1 MLSATACAAQVSALF
16 KLLSTLAE
24 VFVFVYIGASLVNA
38 KLNAPH
44 IPAFLVSSG
53 GTHALSPGCGLAA
66 LPTGLV

>member
-1 MLSATACAAQVSALF
+1 MLSATAGAAQVSALF

-53 GTHALSPGCGLAA
+53 THALSCGYGLAA
-66 LPTGLV
+66 LPAGLV